1 MREYTTLVKTSKTLL
16 EKRGGWSSSE
26 HFEQICEQLASLF
39 QQAAYRAQITDLQ
52 PVLTFTDML
61 QDNELLPIR
70 TDGVVRHFDSVVA
83 PDLLNHKM
91 HRPFSDLA
99 MKWIPNPIQCGKGE
113 ALFCVYDVNSTLG
126 ISPQLD
132 YDIILQ
138 GTKEFKSHKTN
149 LVSPQY
155 YQELIDKCDHLV
167 VVKNM
172 LFTCVETKKWDTIL
186 NVRQTPCFEGTD
198 KWTQSLRKDVV
209 YG

>member
-1 MREYTTLVKTSKTLL
+1 MREYTTLVKKSKTLL
-16 EKRGGWSSSE
+16 EKRDGWSSSE

-39 QQAAYRAQITDLQ
+39 QQAAYRAGIVDLE

-61 QDNELLPIR
+61 EDNELLPIR

-91 HRPFSDLA
+91 HSHFCDLA

-113 ALFCVYDVNSTLG
+113 ALFSVYDVNSTLG

-132 YDIILQ
+132 YDIICQ
-138 GTKEFKSHKTN
+138 GTKEFKNHTTN

-155 YQELIDKCDHLV
+155 YQKLIDKCDHLV

-172 LFTCVETKKWDTIL
+172 LFACVETKKWDSIL
-186 NVRQTPCFEGTD
+186 WLRQPACMKGTD
-198 KWTQSLRKDVV
+198 NWCQSLRKEVV